1 MYSKAAAKG
10 IVSMALL
17 QEFHLMCS
25 VQRRINSGLNLFAGD
40 ANEGNRDVGWVPGQG
55 WERYGIQLC

>member
-1 MYSKAAAKG
+1 M
-10 IVSMALL
+10 SMALL
-17 QEFHLMCS
+17 QEFQLMCS

-40 ANEGNRDVGWVPGQG
+40 VNEGNRDVGWVPDQG